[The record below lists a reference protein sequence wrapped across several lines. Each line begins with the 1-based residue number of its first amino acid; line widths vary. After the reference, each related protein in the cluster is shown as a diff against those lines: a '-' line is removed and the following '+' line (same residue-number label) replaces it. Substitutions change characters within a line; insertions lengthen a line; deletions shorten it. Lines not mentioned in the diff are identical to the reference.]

1 MIFLFLKKLD
11 FTFDST
17 DTHNCKSLATVV
29 PINQCLF
36 LCGSL
41 FVQFLFFISFIKN
54 KIPHFRKKKIFKKL
68 KSKSNFPHLEAHHT
82 IYEFYIIIC

>member
-11 FTFDST
+11 FTFYST

-54 KIPHFRKKKIFKKL
+54 KIPHFRKKKDFQKIEIKVQL
-68 KSKSNFPHLEAHHT
+68 PAS
-82 IYEFYIIIC
+82 